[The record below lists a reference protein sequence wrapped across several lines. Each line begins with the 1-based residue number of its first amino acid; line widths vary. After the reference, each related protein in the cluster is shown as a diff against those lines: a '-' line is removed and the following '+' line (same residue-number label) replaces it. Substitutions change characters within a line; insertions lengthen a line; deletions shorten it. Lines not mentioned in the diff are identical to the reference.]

1 MRKLV
6 ALVLAL
12 MMVLSMASFAVAEA
26 QEPITV
32 TVFRG
37 DPGDQP
43 TEDNKIYKLIEET
56 FGIKFEIEF
65 LAGDLDE
72 TLGTKIAG
80 EDYPD
85 LFDGGNSAEKL
96 INAGALIDLLP
107 YITEE
112 GTPNLYNHIKDLK
125 DQLVNENGELFI
137 IPNYGINYSG
147 QIVNACNGPA
157 FFIQKQVLAWAGYPE
172 VKTLDQYFKLIED
185 FIAANPTD
193 ENGAAYE
200 GFAILC
206 EDWRH
211 FCLINPVQ
219 HLMGQPNEGEV
230 YINRTADENGIYA
243 VETFIDK
250 PYAKAYYA
258 KLNEMYNKGLINP
271 DTFVMTYDQYIAKLS
286 AGTVLGMFD
295 QTWDFGT
302 ATAALETAGMYKNTY
317 VALPLVYDEAYGFG
331 TISEQYLNGGVP
343 NKDRGFGISVN
354 CEYPERMI
362 ALFEALLSD
371 EWQTILQWGIENED
385 YYVEN
390 GRLLMTPEQ
399 YSIRSDASWK
409 MANQALAIWESAPK
423 KQGSMDNGNTWSPAD
438 QPEILQLN
446 MSDYDKAFLASYNF
460 GKWADFFNAP
470 CELAPWG
477 EAWQIDKS
485 PIQDDYDK
493 FLLIQDQ
500 QLPKIIM
507 SASAEEL
514 DANWDAF
521 VAEITPYADIYA
533 AFMQAEVTKLVE
545 LATK

>member
-1 MRKLV
+1 MRKII
-6 ALVLAL
+6 AGILA
-12 MMVLSMASFAVAEA
+12 MVMLLSLCSFAVAE

-43 TEDNKIYKLIEET
+43 TEDNKIYKMIEEQ

-96 INAGALIDLLP
+96 INEGALIDLLP

-112 GTPNLYNHIKDLK
+112 GTPNLYNHIKDLLP
-125 DQLVNENGELFI
+125 QLVNENGELFI
-137 IPNYGINYSG
+137 IPNYGIHYNA
-147 QIVNACNGPA
+147 QIQMACNGPA
-157 FFIQKQVLAWAGYPE
+157 FFIQKQVLAWDNYPQI
-172 VKTLDQYFKLIED
+172 KTLDQYFDLIER

-193 ENGAAYE
+193 ENGAKYE

-230 YINRTADENGIYA
+230 FINRTADENGIYA

-250 PYAKAYYA
+250 PYAKPYYA
-258 KLNEMYNKGLINP
+258 KLNEAYNKGLINP
-271 DTFVMTYDQYIAKLS
+271 DTFTMTYDQYIAKLS
-286 AGTVLGMFD
+286 SGTVLGMFD

-317 VALPLVYDEAYGFG
+317 IALPLVYDESYGFG
-331 TISEQYLNGGVP
+331 AISEQYLNGAVP

-371 EWQTILQWGIENED
+371 EWQKILQWGIEGED

-390 GRLLMTPEQ
+390 GRMLMTQEQ
-399 YSIRSDASWK
+399 YSQRNDAAWK
-409 MANQALAIWESAPK
+409 MANTASTIWESAPK
-423 KQGSMDNGNTWSPAD
+423 KQGTQDDGNAWAPAD
-438 QPEILQLN
+438 QGENYFAL
-446 MSDYDKAFLASYNF
+446 MSDYDKEFLTAY
-460 GKWADFFNAP
+460 GYLKPADFFNAP

-477 EAWQIDKS
+477 EAWQIDKT

-521 VAEITPYADIYA
+521 VAEITPYAQIYTD
-533 AFMQAEVTKLVE
+533 FMQAEVTKLVE

>member
-1 MRKLV
+1 MRKL
-6 ALVLAL
+6 LAAIL
-12 MMVLSMASFAVAEA
+12 AIAMLLSMTSFAMAE
-26 QEPITV
+26 EPLTV

-43 TEDNKIYKLIEET
+43 TEDNKIYKLIEEE

-72 TLGTKIAG
+72 TLGTKFAG

-85 LFDGGNSAEKL
+85 LFDAGNSAEKA
-96 INAGALIDLLP
+96 IAAGALIDLLP

-112 GTPNLYNHIKDLK
+112 GTPNLYNHIKDLLP
-125 DQLVNENGELFI
+125 QLVNENGELFI
-137 IPNYGINYSG
+137 IPNYGINYNA
-147 QIVNACNGPA
+147 QIQNACNGPA
-157 FFIQKQVLAWAGYPE
+157 FFLQKQVLEWAGYPQI
-172 VKTLDQYFKLIED
+172 KTLNEYFDLIEK
-185 FIAANPTD
+185 FIAANPTN

-206 EDWRH
+206 EGWRH

-219 HLMGQPNEGEV
+219 HLMGRPNDGEV
-230 YINRTADENGIYA
+230 IINVNSGNWET
-243 VETFIDK
+243 ETFIEK
-250 PYAKAYYA
+250 PYAKDYYA
-258 KLNEMYNKGLINP
+258 KLNDVYKKGLINP

-317 VALPLVYDEAYGFG
+317 IALPLVYDESYGHG
-331 TISEQYLNGGVP
+331 VIEEHYLNGAVP

-354 CEYPERMI
+354 CEYPEKMI
-362 ALFEALLSD
+362 QLFEGLLSD
-371 EWQTILQWGIENED
+371 KWQKILQWGIEGED

-390 GRLLMTPEQ
+390 GRMLMTAEQ
-399 YSIRSDASWK
+399 YKNRQDASWK
-409 MANQALAIWESAPK
+409 MANAALTIWESAPK
-423 KQGSMDNGNTWSPAD
+423 KQGTQDDGNAWAHSD
-438 QPEILQLN
+438 QAENYFAL
-446 MSDYDKAFLASYNF
+446 MSDYDKAFLTAY
-460 GKWADFFNAP
+460 GYKKPADFFNAP
-470 CELAPWG
+470 IELAPYG

-493 FLLIQDQ
+493 YLLIQDQ
-500 QLPKIIM
+500 WLPKVIM
-507 SASAEEL
+507 SADQAEL

-521 VAEITPYADIYA
+521 VAEITPYADIYTE
-533 AFMQAEVTKLVE
+533 FMQAEVLKLVE
-545 LATK
+545 QATK

>member
-1 MRKLV
+1 MRKLL

-12 MMVLSMASFAVAEA
+12 MMVLSMASFAVAE
-26 QEPITV
+26 EPITV

-43 TEDNKIYKLIEET
+43 TEDNKMYKLIEEE

-72 TLGTKIAG
+72 TLGTKFAG

-85 LFDGGNSAEKL
+85 LFDAGNSAEKA
-96 INAGALIDLLP
+96 IAAGALIDLMP

-112 GTPNLYNHIKDLK
+112 GTPNLYNHIKDLLP
-125 DQLVNENGELFI
+125 QLVNENGELFI
-137 IPNYGINYSG
+137 IPNYGINYND
-147 QIVNACNGPA
+147 QIQNACNGPA
-157 FFIQKQVLAWAGYPE
+157 FFLQKQVLEWAGYPQI
-172 VKTLDQYFKLIED
+172 KTLNEYFDVIEK
-185 FIAANPTD
+185 FIAANPTN

-219 HLMGQPNEGEV
+219 HLMGRPNDGEV
-230 YINRTADENGIYA
+230 IINVNSGNWET
-243 VETFIDK
+243 ETFIDK
-250 PYAKAYYA
+250 DYAKDYYA
-258 KLNEMYNKGLINP
+258 KLNEVYKKGLINP

-302 ATAALETAGMYKNTY
+302 ATQALETAGMYKNTY
-317 VALPLVYDEAYGFG
+317 IALPLVYDESYGHG
-331 TISEQYLNGGVP
+331 VIEEHYLNGAVP

-362 ALFEALLSD
+362 QLFEGLLSD
-371 EWQTILQWGIENED
+371 KWQKLLQWGIEGED

-390 GRLLMTPEQ
+390 GRMLMTTEQ
-399 YSIRSDASWK
+399 YNNRSDASWK
-409 MANQALAIWESAPK
+409 MANTAITIWESAPK
-423 KQGSMDNGNTWSPAD
+423 KQGTQDDGNAWAHSD
-438 QPEILQLN
+438 QAENYFNL
-446 MSDYDKAFLASYNF
+446 MSDYDKAFLSAY
-460 GKWADFFNAP
+460 GYKKPADFFNAP
-470 CELAPWG
+470 IELAPYG

-493 FLLIQDQ
+493 YLLIQDQ
-500 QLPKIIM
+500 WLPKIIM
-507 SASAEEL
+507 SADQAAL

-521 VAEITPYADIYA
+521 VAEIKPYAELYSE
-533 AFMQAEVTKLVE
+533 FMQAEVLKLVE
-545 LATK
+545 QATK